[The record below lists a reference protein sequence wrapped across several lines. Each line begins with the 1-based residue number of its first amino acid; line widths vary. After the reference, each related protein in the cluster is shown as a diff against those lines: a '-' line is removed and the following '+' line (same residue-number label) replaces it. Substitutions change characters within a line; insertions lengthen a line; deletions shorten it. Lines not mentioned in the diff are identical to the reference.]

1 MTNKEVRKLKK
12 PDLLEILYYLQQEN
26 EELKQ
31 ENEKLRSQIDS
42 FTSGMSFPESEL
54 QKIKDAVTLAVKDAM
69 NQSSAQE
76 SKSQKR
82 KEA

>member
-26 EELKQ
+26 EERKQ
-31 ENEKLRSQIDS
+31 ENEKLRAQIDS

-69 NQSSAQE
+69 NHSSAQE
-76 SKSQKR
+76 SKAQKR

>member
-31 ENEKLRSQIDS
+31 ENEKRRSQIDS

-76 SKSQKR
+76 SKAQKR